1 MNGAL
6 LEVDNLKKTFVLP
19 HSLFEKPRTVTA
31 VNGVSFT
38 ITPGE
43 TFGLV
48 GESGS
53 GKSTIGRRLLDWPI
67 RAAAGSRS
75 AVRTG

>member
-1 MNGAL
+1 MNGTL

-43 TFGLV
+43 TC
-48 GESGS
+48 
-53 GKSTIGRRLLDWPI
+53 
-67 RAAAGSRS
+67 SRS
-75 AVRTG
+75 ARP